1 MQKLIRFICCAATLV
16 ISGCTGKTEPAA
28 IEKDAILLDVRTAAE
43 YQQKHIKGAVNLPLD
58 KIDADAVKFIPA
70 KNTPVY
76 IYCRSGRRSKNA
88 MGKLLRSGYLKV
100 TDLGSMSDAEKY
112 LKNSNFPL

>member
-16 ISGCTGKTEPAA
+16 ISGCTGKTGPAA

-58 KIDADAVKFIPA
+58 KIDTDAVKFIPA

-76 IYCRSGRRSKNA
+76 IYCRSGRRSRNA